1 MRTRDI
7 RRRED
12 NDLEQELVRLR
23 QEIFKRRFHG
33 QSEETVDPSALR
45 KAKRDIAR
53 IKTILRE
60 RKLGIR
66 TGADQEAK

>member
-23 QEIFKRRFHG
+23 QQIFKRRFHG
-33 QSEETVDPSALR
+33 QSEETVDPSALP
-45 KAKRDIAR
+45 KARPDVAR
-53 IKTILRE
+53 INTIPTE
-60 RKLGIR
+60 PTHGVPA
-66 TGADQEAK
+66 GADQGAN

>member
-33 QSEETVDPSALR
+33 QSEETVDPSQLR

>member
-7 RRRED
+7 RRRET
-12 NDLEQELVRLR
+12 NDLAQELVRLR
-23 QEIFKRRFHG
+23 QEMFKRRFHG

-45 KAKRDIAR
+45 KARRDVAR

-60 RKLGIR
+60 RELGLQAS
-66 TGADQEAK
+66 ADQEAK